1 MDVLIFLVGN
11 FVLTLNGF
19 FAAQKRKPAL
29 VSSAAIIAKKKEC
42 GVVHKFE
49 FTNLQQGKHL
59 ELNVFRKHDND
70 LWSL

>member
-1 MDVLIFLVGN
+1 LDVLIFLVGN

-29 VSSAAIIAKKKEC
+29 VSSAAIIAKKEC
-42 GVVHKFE
+42 VVVHKFE
-49 FTNLQQGKHL
+49 FTILQQGKQL
-59 ELNVFRKHDND
+59 ELSVFIKHDND